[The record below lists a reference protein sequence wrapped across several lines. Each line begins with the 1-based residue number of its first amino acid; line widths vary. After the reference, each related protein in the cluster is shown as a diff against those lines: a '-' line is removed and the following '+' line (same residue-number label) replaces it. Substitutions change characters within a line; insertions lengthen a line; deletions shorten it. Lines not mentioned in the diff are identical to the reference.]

1 MSHRQ
6 SLMQNVLIFHVG
18 GTNVAGVMVLVVV
31 QGVNVG
37 EKLVAT
43 MEAATLEVV
52 VGTVSLTSLAL
63 TLKDRLT
70 RIAGVKA

>member
-1 MSHRQ
+1 
-6 SLMQNVLIFHVG
+6 MQNVLIFQVG
-18 GTNVAGVMVLVVV
+18 GTNVAGVMVFVVAV
-31 QGVNVG
+31 QCVNVG

-43 MEAATLEVV
+43 LEVV
-52 VGTVSLTSLAL
+52 GMVSLTSLAL